1 MQLTIFADNSDYCTF
16 PGVTPLLLCWKPL
29 CVSFSSSMRA
39 EGMIVCSPLS
49 GYNCI
54 QCYCQNNVSND
65 QLHGTIISAFVLLTF
80 LTLDSLSL
88 LSSVTVLFVV
98 TLLTTMLKA
107 NIWYLLC
114 LKLITLLTTEFP
126 SFYSIYLDTHV
137 LIWCTTILFLVPI
150 LPQKQ
155 SVVEKCNYIDWYNK
169 IRWDKQNRVTLHKT
183 IY

>member
-1 MQLTIFADNSDYCTF
+1 MINNTAR
-16 PGVTPLLLCWKPL
+16 LL
-29 CVSFSSSMRA
+29 
-39 EGMIVCSPLS
+39 
-49 GYNCI
+49 
-54 QCYCQNNVSND
+54 
-65 QLHGTIISAFVLLTF
+65 VLLFCWLF
-80 LTLDSLSL
+80 LTLDSISL

-155 SVVEKCNYIDWYNK
+155 SVVEKCNYIDWYHK

-183 IY
+183 IYQNYEPRCHRILHIYKKD